1 MEESKKKWSK
11 PKLIVLVRGDMQE
24 RVLMSCKG
32 VRIGASA
39 HSVDNNCLDEPDCGP
54 CSAQSPS

>member
-1 MEESKKKWSK
+1 MNKKEKWGK

-32 VRIGASA
+32 AGIGASA
-39 HSVDNNCLDEPDCGP
+39 HSVDDNCLDEPDCDP
-54 CSAQSPS
+54 CSAWSSS